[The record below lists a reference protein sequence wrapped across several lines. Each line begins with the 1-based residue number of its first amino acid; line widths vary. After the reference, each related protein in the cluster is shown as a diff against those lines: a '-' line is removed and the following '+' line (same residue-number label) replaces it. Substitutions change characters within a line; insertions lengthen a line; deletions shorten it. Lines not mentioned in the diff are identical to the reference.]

1 MKYNFHKNSFE
12 DQELFPDKIAI
23 AGSDKDISWKELEQ
37 QCTQL
42 HNIFNTLQIPKGHP
56 IIIYGHKEAF
66 FPAAMLACINADIP
80 YIPIDKIYPIE
91 RVKKIAENTKAQIL
105 INCSEDTLAVEFA
118 VLINA
123 SLEVMQNYAPDYQ
136 NKVYGNSSDPL
147 RYIMFTSGST
157 GEPKGVL
164 ISKSSLLT
172 FVTWAQKDF
181 NFSEQ
186 DVFMNQA
193 PFTFDVSLCDILNAF
208 MRGSTL
214 VLTSNEI
221 LKNQDAFIQ
230 RIKKYQCSVWTST
243 PSFAYLFLRHP
254 HFNKAHLPQL
264 KTFLFMGE
272 PLPNRTCVSLKQAF
286 NQVVVLLNAYG
297 PTEATIVTTLIEITD
312 EIIQKYPL
320 LPIGKPMPA
329 SQLLVHKIN
338 EQEKE
343 GEIVIVGNH
352 VSDGYFKDE
361 ALSSKKFYIHNNT
374 KAFKTG
380 DLGYYQDDLL
390 FCLGRNDDQVKMN
403 GFRIELEEI
412 SQVILKNKKLAD
424 AICVGLSRN
433 NEVKKI
439 IAFIIIKQACNNQ
452 ELIHEIKQNL
462 QNNLPYYMM
471 PGDVVIVDS
480 FPVNVSHK
488 VDKNKLIEQYLKV
501 QLG

>member
-12 DQELFPDKIAI
+12 DHELFPDKIAI
-23 AGSDKDISWKELEQ
+23 AGSDKDISWRELEQ
-37 QCTQL
+37 QCIQL
-42 HNIFNTLQIPKGHP
+42 SNIFNTLQIPKGHP

-66 FPAAMLACINADIP
+66 FPAAMLACMHADIP

-118 VLINA
+118 VTINA
-123 SLEVMQNYAPDYQ
+123 SLEVMQNYVPDYQ
-136 NKVYGNSSDPL
+136 NKVYGNTSDPL

-221 LKNQDAFIQ
+221 LKNQDDFIQ

-254 HFNKAHLPQL
+254 HFNNAHLPQL

-286 NQVVVLLNAYG
+286 KQVVLLNAYG

-312 EIIQKYPL
+312 EIIQKYPS

-343 GEIVIVGNH
+343 GEIIIVGNH
-352 VSDGYFKDE
+352 VSDGYFNDE

-403 GFRIELEEI
+403 GFRIELDEI
-412 SQVILKNKKLAD
+412 SQVILKNKKLTD

-471 PGDVVIVDS
+471 PGDIVIVDS

>member
-1 MKYNFHKNSFE
+1 MKYNFHKNIFE
-12 DQELFPDKIAI
+12 DHELFPDKIAI
-23 AGSDKDISWKELEQ
+23 AGSDKEISWKELEA
-37 QCTQL
+37 QCIQL
-42 HNIFNTLQIPKGHP
+42 SAIFKTLQIPKGHP
-56 IIIYGHKEAF
+56 IVIYGHKEAI
-66 FPAAMLACINADIP
+66 FPAAMLACIHADIP

-105 INCSEDTLAVEFA
+105 INCSEDALAVEFA
-118 VLINA
+118 ITINA
-123 SLEVMQNYAPDYQ
+123 SLEIIQNSAPDYQ

-193 PFTFDVSLCDILNAF
+193 PFTFDVSLCDLLNAF
-208 MRGSTL
+208 MHGTTL

-230 RIKKYQCSVWTST
+230 RIKHYQCSVWTST

-254 HFNKAHLPQL
+254 NFNATHLPHL

-286 NQVVVLLNAYG
+286 NQVVILNAYG

-338 EQEKE
+338 EQENE
-343 GEIVIVGNH
+343 GEIIIVGNH

-361 ALSSKKFYIHNNT
+361 ALSAKKFYFHENK

-403 GFRIELEEI
+403 GFRIELDEI
-412 SQVILKNKKLAD
+412 SQVILKNEMLAD

-439 IAFIIIKQACNNQ
+439 IAFIIIKQACNTQ

-471 PGDVVIVDS
+471 PGEVVIVDS

>member
-1 MKYNFHKNSFE
+1 MVIQVTHC
-12 DQELFPDKIAI
+12 AI
-23 AGSDKDISWKELEQ
+23 SCLPQ
-37 QCTQL
+37 
-42 HNIFNTLQIPKGHP
+42 
-56 IIIYGHKEAF
+56 
-66 FPAAMLACINADIP
+66 
-80 YIPIDKIYPIE
+80 
-91 RVKKIAENTKAQIL
+91 
-105 INCSEDTLAVEFA
+105 
-118 VLINA
+118 
-123 SLEVMQNYAPDYQ
+123 AP
-136 NKVYGNSSDPL
+136 
-147 RYIMFTSGST
+147 RA
-157 GEPKGVL
+157 EPKGVL

-221 LKNQDAFIQ
+221 LKNQDDFIQ

-243 PSFAYLFLRHP
+243 PSFAYLFLRHAN
-254 HFNKAHLPQL
+254 FNATHLPQL

-286 NQVVVLLNAYG
+286 NQVVLLNAYG

-343 GEIVIVGNH
+343 GEIIIVGNH

-361 ALSSKKFYIHNNT
+361 ALTSKKFYIHNNT
-374 KAFKTG
+374 KAFRTG

-403 GFRIELEEI
+403 GFRIELDEI

-439 IAFIIIKQACNNQ
+439 IAFIIIKQACNTQ
-452 ELIHEIKQNL
+452 ELIHEIKQHL
-462 QNNLPYYMM
+462 QNNLPYYMI
-471 PGDVVIVDS
+471 PGDILIVDS